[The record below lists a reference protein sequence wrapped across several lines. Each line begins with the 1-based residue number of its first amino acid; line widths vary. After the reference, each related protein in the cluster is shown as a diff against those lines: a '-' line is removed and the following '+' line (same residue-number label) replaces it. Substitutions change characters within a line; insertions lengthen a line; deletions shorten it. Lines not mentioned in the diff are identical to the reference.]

1 MLWQPN
7 YFLFLMHTEQAG
19 VDKAYLYRADRA
31 EFGLFDNSAYAS
43 YYSPSILAIYSIVSH
58 RDSSIVKL
66 TATAKTGITTTS
78 TINANNQINILITNH
93 TVDRAIIGA
102 ASQAILS
109 AEVPLQP
116 QYYIDPTI
124 PATLIDSARWIV
136 HVGMVAIPY
145 RHVIETKCYIM
156 ANPC

>member
-1 MLWQPN
+1 
-7 YFLFLMHTEQAG
+7 MHTEQAG